1 MTAMA
6 IPFAGA
12 PLAPD
17 IHWKSIDWQEVV
29 RHVRQ
34 LQMRIVK
41 AFQQGKKGKVKALQ
55 RILACSFH
63 AKLLAVKRV
72 VQNQGAKTPGV
83 DNVVWNTPKQ
93 KMEAALSLK
102 RHGYQTQPLK
112 RIYIPKKQKGKLRP
126 LSIPMVNS

>member
-6 IPFAGA
+6 IPLAGA

-17 IHWKSIDWQEVV
+17 IQWKSIDWQKVV

-41 AFQQGKKGKVKALQ
+41 AFQQGKKGKVNALQ
-55 RILACSFH
+55 RILAHSFY

-72 VQNQGAKTPGV
+72 VQNQGAKTPGI

-93 KMEAALSLK
+93 KREA
-102 RHGYQTQPLK
+102 
-112 RIYIPKKQKGKLRP
+112 
-126 LSIPMVNS
+126 V